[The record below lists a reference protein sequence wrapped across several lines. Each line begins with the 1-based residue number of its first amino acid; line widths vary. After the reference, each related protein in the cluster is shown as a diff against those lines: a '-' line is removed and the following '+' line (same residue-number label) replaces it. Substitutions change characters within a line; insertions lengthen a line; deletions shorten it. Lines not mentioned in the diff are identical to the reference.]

1 LENCRK
7 PLEETLSQESSAVLP
22 LALRASV
29 LVFVVEYQL
38 ALELVHRAAGLV
50 DEAAQVA
57 SHLREL
63 AGAEDHQKQQPD
75 NDQLFPTYTEHAEN
89 IPRRPTAYNVFTVRR
104 RFDRTYILIFVRRS
118 GVNPVSESFV
128 GVEP

>member
-1 LENCRK
+1 M
-7 PLEETLSQESSAVLP
+7 LP
-22 LALRASV
+22 LALRAPV
-29 LVFVVEYQL
+29 LAFVVEHQL

-75 NDQLFPTYTEHAEN
+75 NDQLLPAYAEHAEN
-89 IPRRPTAYNVFTVRR
+89 ITRRPAPYNVFAGRR
-104 RFDRTYILIFVRRS
+104 RFDRTYILIFVKRS

-128 GVEP
+128 VVEP